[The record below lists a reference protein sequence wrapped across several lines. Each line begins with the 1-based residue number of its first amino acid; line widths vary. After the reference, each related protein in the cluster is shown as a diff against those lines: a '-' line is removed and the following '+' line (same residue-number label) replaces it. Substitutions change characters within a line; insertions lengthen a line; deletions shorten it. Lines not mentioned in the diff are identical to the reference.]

1 MILGTLDIILW
12 VLIAIG
18 VIEGLLKGALKQ
30 VAWMMGLVVGLLVA
44 RGLYSMVGAT
54 VAPMVGMPV
63 TIANILAFILIW
75 IIVPFAFLGVAM
87 LLTKALKA
95 VHLGWL
101 NRVLGAVVGA
111 LKFIL
116 MAGMVIHALE
126 FVDPHEGIVTAQL
139 KSDSMLYHPVRESVG
154 LIMPIIESQW
164 DQINNK

>member
-1 MILGTLDIILW
+1 MGTLDIILW

-30 VAWMMGLVVGLLVA
+30 VAWIVGLIVGLLVA

-54 VAPMVGMPV
+54 IAPMVGVPI

-116 MAGMVIHALE
+116 MAGMIIHALE
-126 FVDPHEGIVTAQL
+126 FVDPHEGIVTAEL
-139 KSDSMLYHPVRESVG
+139 KSDSMLYQPIHESVSV
-154 LIMPIIESQW
+154 IMPVIEKQW
-164 DQINNK
+164 NQLKNK